1 MQASTYQRALGIA
14 GVLFAVLLVTAFV
27 LTSNQVD
34 ENASLGKAFAYWS
47 DHKTVE
53 IASALLLHVASVALI
68 FFGAGLRSTLRGGE
82 GEESTYSVIA
92 FGGAV
97 FAAVGFV
104 IAAWV
109 GVAAATA
116 ADHGGREAVYTLNQL
131 SAVDWV
137 PFTAGISVMLLAAG
151 IGGLRSLALPRVASW
166 VAVAAG
172 VVALTPFGWG
182 AFVVLPFWVAWM
194 SVMLYRGQRRS
205 GGRVAAAGSPV

>member
-1 MQASTYQRALGIA
+1 MQASTYHRALGIA
-14 GVLFAVLLVTAFV
+14 GILFAVLLVAAFA

-34 ENASLGKAFAYWS
+34 ETASLNEAFAYWS

-53 IASALLLHVASVALI
+53 IISAILLHVASVALV
-68 FFGAGLRSTLRGGE
+68 FFGAGLHSALRGGE

-92 FGGAV
+92 FGGAI
-97 FAAVGFV
+97 FAAVSFV

-109 GVAAATA
+109 GLAAATA
-116 ADHGGREAVYTLNQL
+116 ADQGSREAVYTLNQL
-131 SAVDWV
+131 IAVDWL

-151 IGGLRSLALPRVASW
+151 IGGLRTLALPSVASW
-166 VAVAAG
+166 IAIATG

-182 AFVVLPFWVAWM
+182 GFIVLPFWVTWA

-205 GGRVAAAGSPV
+205 VGTVAAAGSPV